1 MSTLCHRIWQI
12 QFISLAII
20 TNALM
25 SVVIKVKQQE
35 EKKKGMKQNFL
46 TLWDTNKEEEVEDVE
61 LLSNYP
67 KWHSYI

>member
-12 QFISLAII
+12 EFISLVII

-35 EKKKGMKQNFL
+35 KEKKGMKQDSL
-46 TLWDTNKEEEVEDVE
+46 SLWDTNDEEVEDVE

-67 KWHSYI
+67 

>member
-1 MSTLCHRIWQI
+1 
-12 QFISLAII
+12 
-20 TNALM
+20 M

-35 EKKKGMKQNFL
+35 EKKKGIKQNSL
-46 TLWDTNKEEEVEDVE
+46 SLWDTNKEEEEEDVE